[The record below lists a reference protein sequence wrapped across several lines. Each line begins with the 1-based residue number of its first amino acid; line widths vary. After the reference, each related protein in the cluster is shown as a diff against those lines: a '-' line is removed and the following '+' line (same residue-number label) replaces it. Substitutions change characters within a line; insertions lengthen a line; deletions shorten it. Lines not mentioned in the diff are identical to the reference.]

1 MLTSFVNVNG
11 QESRKLNC
19 AALEIV
25 RKAVEKVMEERIKP
39 QMNKSI
45 LVVDTP
51 EKCEE
56 CKLCKNYKRVQHA
69 WGNPDTY
76 EVHCIGRGNT
86 VMRETIKEYWP
97 DWCPLL
103 DFPEK
108 MVEENRWFSEEYAR
122 GFNTCID
129 EILKGDETE

>member
-1 MLTSFVNVNG
+1 
-11 QESRKLNC
+11 
-19 AALEIV
+19 
-25 RKAVEKVMEERIKP
+25 
-39 QMNKSI
+39 MNKSI

-69 WGNPDTY
+69 WGNPNTY

-86 VMRETIKEYWP
+86 VMRETIKEYRP

-129 EILKGDETE
+129 EILKGDEPE